1 MLRRYL
7 NAAVLIAACWTA
19 TAIAADNDG
28 PAPYHVGAAMRVFHP
43 AVARNWRGAQT
54 EALVTNIWYPV
65 DADVPEAAHTIDE
78 RGEPLFLGHALANDA
93 PLSAAHATYP
103 LVLLS
108 HGTGGTAA
116 SLDWLA
122 SALAAHGYI
131 VAGVNHPGNNSLE
144 PLTRDGFMLWWE
156 RATDQSEVLDGLLAD
171 PLLGKRIDTARIG
184 AAGFSL
190 GGYTVLELAGAR
202 TNLQGFLNFCASP
215 SADAICH
222 PPEMQRLQGGATA
235 PSQPSPPM
243 LASMSHSGASYRDT
257 RIKAVFAI
265 APALGEAFNQ
275 ASFAGVDIPVSLL
288 AGTNDVTVPVAT
300 NLQRVA
306 GFLPN
311 AKVALL
317 PGATHYT
324 FIDTCVPAVVEQLAR
339 ICQDPPGV
347 DRDAIHMQASDAALD
362 FFSHTL
368 AASTQ

>member
-1 MLRRYL
+1 
-7 NAAVLIAACWTA
+7 
-19 TAIAADNDG
+19 
-28 PAPYHVGAAMRVFHP
+28 
-43 AVARNWRGAQT
+43 
-54 EALVTNIWYPV
+54 
-65 DADVPEAAHTIDE
+65 
-78 RGEPLFLGHALANDA
+78 
-93 PLSAAHATYP
+93 
-103 LVLLS
+103 
-108 HGTGGTAA
+108 
-116 SLDWLA
+116 
-122 SALAAHGYI
+122 
-131 VAGVNHPGNNSLE
+131 
-144 PLTRDGFMLWWE
+144 
-156 RATDQSEVLDGLLAD
+156 
-171 PLLGKRIDTARIG
+171 
-184 AAGFSL
+184 
-190 GGYTVLELAGAR
+190 
-202 TNLQGFLNFCASP
+202 
-215 SADAICH
+215 
-222 PPEMQRLQGGATA
+222 
-235 PSQPSPPM
+235 
-243 LASMSHSGASYRDT
+243 MSHSGASYRDT